1 MCSKAE
7 QNIRKTSEG
16 QQIFDCVRKKYV
28 ALTPEELVRQNII
41 TYLANI
47 KNYPINLMR
56 VEAGIKLNKMQKRCD
71 ILIYNRNRNPLLM
84 VECKAKNVKISQDI
98 FNQLAR
104 YNLVFKVPYLV
115 ATNGKDTYCCKI
127 NFEMQSYEYL
137 NEIPAFETISNL

>member
-1 MCSKAE
+1 VCSKAE